1 VDDHRRV
8 VIHKLY
14 DILAKEGF
22 KVSEPDLKGLVSFD
36 IIARRGDQKFI
47 LKILQN
53 IDTLRLANAV
63 EIQKLAK
70 LTGAAAIVVGEKC
83 GSGDLEQDVVYY
95 RHGVPILSLDTFV
108 DYMNGDQLYVYSGPG
123 GFYIS
128 INGMELHRTRELKG
142 MSIGNLSK
150 RVGISRRSISLYESG
165 NAATV
170 DVFLKLEEILR
181 TDFRKAIDLFNVE
194 MSRSFDQIKTDDPFV
209 SEFEDII
216 KRTGYMYE
224 SMNRSPF
231 DVVVFETIKALM
243 LVGLFE
249 NVLSRPERANAIKNV
264 SDIFEQ
270 QPLIITREETSKD
283 NLGGCPLVTLSELKK
298 AYDPDDLIR
307 LLHSKKSAMS

>member
-1 VDDHRRV
+1 MDDHRRV
-8 VIHKLY
+8 VIHRLY

-22 KVSEPDLKGLVSFD
+22 KVSEPELKGLVSFD
-36 IIARRGDQKFI
+36 IVAKREDQKFI
-47 LKILQN
+47 LKVLQN

-63 EIQKLAK
+63 ELQKFSK
-70 LTGAAAIVVGEKC
+70 ITGAAAMVVGEKC
-83 GSGDLEQDVVYY
+83 GSGNLEQGVVYY
-95 RHGVPILSLDTFV
+95 RHGVPILSLDTFA
-108 DYMNGDQLYVYSGPG
+108 DYMKGDQLYVYSGPG

-128 INGMELHRTRELKG
+128 INGMELHRSREKSG

-170 DVFLKLEEILR
+170 DIFLKLEEILR

-194 MSRSFDQIKTDDPFV
+194 MIRSSEEIRNQDPFV
-209 SEFEDII
+209 SEFEGII
-216 KRTGYMYE
+216 RRTGYMYE

-283 NLGGCPLVTLSELKK
+283 NLGGCPLVTLNELKK

-307 LLHSKKSAMS
+307 LLHSKKSAVS

>member
-1 VDDHRRV
+1 MDDHRRV
-8 VIHKLY
+8 VIHRLY

-22 KVSEPDLKGLVSFD
+22 RVSEPDLKGLVSFD
-36 IIARRGDQKFI
+36 VIARRGDQKFI

-53 IDTLRLANAV
+53 IDTLRTAMAL
-63 EIQKLAK
+63 EISKLAK
-70 LTGAAAIVVGEKC
+70 ITGAAAIVVGEKC

-95 RHGVPILSLDTFV
+95 RHGVPIVSLETFV
-108 DYMNGDQLYVYSGPG
+108 SYVNGDQLYVYSGPG
-123 GFYIS
+123 GFYVS
-128 INGMELHRTRELKG
+128 IDGMELHRSRELMG

-150 RVGISRRSISLYESG
+150 RVGLSRRSISLYESG

-181 TDFRKAIDLFNVE
+181 TDFRRAVDLFDIE
-194 MSRSFDQIKTDDPFV
+194 MNTGTEQIRVNDPFV
-209 SEFEDII
+209 SEFEEII
-216 KRTGYMYE
+216 KKTGYTYE

-249 NVLSRPERANAIKNV
+249 NVLARPERANAIKNI
-264 SDIFEQ
+264 SDIFEH
-270 QPLIITREETSKD
+270 QPLIITREETSRE

-298 AYDPDDLIR
+298 TYDPDDLIR
-307 LLHSKKSAMS
+307 LLHSKKSAVS

>member
-1 VDDHRRV
+1 M
-8 VIHKLY
+8 
-14 DILAKEGF
+14 
-22 KVSEPDLKGLVSFD
+22 
-36 IIARRGDQKFI
+36 
-47 LKILQN
+47 KILQN
-53 IDTLRLANAV
+53 IDTLRLATAI

-70 LTGAAAIVVGEKC
+70 ITGAAAIVVGEKC

-95 RHGVPILSLDTFV
+95 RHGVPIVSMDTFV
-108 DYMNGDQLYVYSGPG
+108 SYVDGDQLYVYSGPG

-128 INGMELHRTRELKG
+128 IDGMELHRTREMRG

-150 RVGISRRSISLYESG
+150 RVGLSRRSISLYESG

-181 TDFRKAIDLFNVE
+181 TDFRKAIDLFNIE
-194 MSRSFDQIKTDDPFV
+194 LNMNLEQSRISDPFV

-216 KRTGYMYE
+216 KKTGYTYE

-231 DVVVFETIKALM
+231 DVIVFETLKALM

-270 QPLIITREETSKD
+270 QPLIITREETSRD

-298 AYDPDDLIR
+298 TYDPDDLIR